1 MIGKKTPPA
10 RGKIEEDK
18 KEDKGGE
25 KERQRKKEE
34 EVAPAQLLSQEEVD
48 ALLRSLKGGEIPLTV
63 PEEKER
69 KGVAEKYPR
78 YDFRKV
84 GRFISKMR
92 LPSLEV
98 VHRRFATEARSILSA
113 ALQKIIDVGMIDVTV
128 GEFGSFIDNVPLP
141 ASFVVISLKPLRGFA
156 LIVIDGPLVLSMI
169 DILLGGIGRPLKAE
183 GRELTRIEQRLL
195 RRVIS
200 TLLKVYQS
208 SWDPIIHLEPEIV
221 RIESHPQFAMIV
233 PETDLIV
240 STRYDLDLGMVTGRM
255 YIGIPYS
262 ILEPIKDQ
270 LQSRYQPS
278 GLEIDEK
285 WLERLIKRLSECPVS
300 VIAELG
306 RARITLRE
314 LLALK
319 EGDVLKLNAEPD
331 QPSALVYVQGVP
343 KYVGLP
349 GILNES
355 KAVMVTKVIRTEEEA
370 REEVLR
376 RIVF

>member
-1 MIGKKTPPA
+1 MIGKKTPSTR
-10 RGKIEEDK
+10 RGIEEDK
-18 KEDKGGE
+18 KKDKVEE
-25 KERQRKKEE
+25 KEEKSKVE

-48 ALLRSLKGGEIPLTV
+48 ALLRSLRGGQIPLTV
-63 PEEKER
+63 PGEGESKE
-69 KGVAEKYPR
+69 VAEKYPR

-128 GEFGSFIDNVPLP
+128 GEFGSFIDNIPLP
-141 ASFVVISLKPLRGFA
+141 SSFVVISLKPLRGFA
-156 LIVIDGPLVLSMI
+156 LIVIEGPLVLSMI
-169 DILLGGIGRPLKAE
+169 DILLGGVGRPLKAE
-183 GRELTRIEQRLL
+183 GREFTRIEQRLL

-208 SWDPIIHLEPEIV
+208 SWEPIIRLEPEIV
-221 RIESHPQFAMIV
+221 RLESHPQFAMII
-233 PETDLIV
+233 PETDLVV
-240 STRYDLDLGMVTGRM
+240 STRYELDLGMVTGKM

-262 ILEPIKDQ
+262 ILEPIKGQ

-285 WLERLIKRLSECPVS
+285 WMERLIKRLSECPVS
-300 VIAELG
+300 LRVELG

-331 QPSALVYVQGVP
+331 QPSALVYVQDVP

-355 KAVMVTKVIRTEEEA
+355 KAIMVTKVIRNEEEA